1 MADTVYLAHIS
12 QDKRKQT
19 VAEHCCGTAQYAS
32 DSLKAV
38 GMSDTAYLASVMHDM
53 GKCKEEYSS
62 YLRNAVDGE
71 VNAKRGSVN
80 HSFAG
85 ARFVLDRWHDSEK
98 LGYEEITA
106 ELLAFAIGSHHGLFD
121 CVDERQNSG
130 FYHRQTKE
138 GIGYR
143 ESVENYLRQ
152 CTPEEELDAR
162 FAASVQEMTPIIEK
176 ISTLSRQEDGELAN
190 GETFFYLG
198 LLARML
204 LSAVIEGDRRDTAVF
219 MSGESF
225 LRCPE
230 NMRPIWSD
238 CLNRMEAK
246 LNSFSMDKDINRARR
261 AISDTCASFA
271 DRPGGVYRLNVP
283 TGGGK
288 TLSSLRYA
296 LTHAKRW
303 NKSRIIFTSP
313 LLSILDQ
320 NAEIIRDY
328 IGNNSLI
335 LEHHSNFADPNNT
348 LEQLQNVELL
358 MDSWEAPVIITTL
371 VQLMNTCF
379 SGKTSSVRRFHSL
392 TNSIIVI
399 DEVQTVPS
407 KMLTLFNLAVNFLS
421 EICGT
426 TVVLC
431 SATQPTLESY
441 VVHHPLLHTPPDIVP
456 PQPDL
461 WNAFKRT
468 EIRNAG
474 CFRLAELPQVIE
486 DSLQECNSLLVV
498 CNKKDE
504 AAFLFREIRDKGYPC
519 FHLSAAMCT
528 AHRRATLQ
536 ALETALEQAKT
547 SGKKLVCISTQVIE
561 AGVDISFQRVIRL
574 AAGMDSVIQAA
585 GRCNRHAEQTEPAPV
600 SIVQCMDEKLFHLQ
614 DIVWGKNATIALLDA
629 FQKNPNHFQ
638 GDLSSKN
645 AIEYYY
651 NLLYNGMEADYQD
664 DVTKEYGSIYHL
676 LSDNP
681 KYADANCG
689 NANRYFLRQAFGLA
703 GKLFQVFDQNT
714 TDVLVPYEKGR
725 DIREQLI
732 NTAQIHG
739 AKDWKEIKGLIEEAK
754 GYSVSL
760 YRYQLDKLL
769 QLGAVTPLFEESVFV
784 LADGFYDEDTGFSI
798 QKGTNDYW
806 EV

>member
-1 MADTVYLAHIS
+1 MTGTVHLAHIS

-19 VAEHCCGTAQYAS
+19 VAEHCRGAAQYAS

-38 GMSDTAYLASVMHDM
+38 RMSITAYLASLMHDM
-53 GKCKEEYSS
+53 GKCKEAYSL
-62 YLRNAVDGE
+62 YLQSAVNGNENAR
-71 VNAKRGSVN
+71 RGSVN
-80 HSFAG
+80 HTFAG
-85 ARFVLDRWHDSEK
+85 VRFALDRWHESEEF
-98 LGYEEITA
+98 GYEEITA
-106 ELLAFAIGSHHGLFD
+106 ELLAFAIGSHHGLLD

-130 FYHRQTKE
+130 FYHRQTKD
-138 GIGYR
+138 GIDYR
-143 ESVENYLRQ
+143 ESVDNYLQQ
-152 CTPEEELDAR
+152 CAGEEELDTL
-162 FAASVQEMTPIIEK
+162 FAASVQEMTAVINK
-176 ISTLSRQEDGELAN
+176 ISTLSQQEDEELAK
-190 GETFFYLG
+190 GETFFYIG

-204 LSAVIEGDRRDTAVF
+204 LSAVIEGDRRDTAAF
-219 MSGESF
+219 MSGESY
-225 LRCPE
+225 LRWPDD
-230 NMRPIWSD
+230 MRKIWSD
-238 CLNRMEAK
+238 CLARMEAK
-246 LNSFSMDKDINRARR
+246 LNSFSAEKEINRARR
-261 AISDTCASFA
+261 EISDTCASFA
-271 DRPGGVYRLNVP
+271 RRPEGVYRLNVP

-296 LTHAKRW
+296 LTHAKVW

-320 NAEIIRDY
+320 NAEIIREY
-328 IGNNSLI
+328 IRDNSLI

-392 TNSIIVI
+392 SNSVIVI
-399 DEVQTVPS
+399 DEVQSVPS

-421 EICGT
+421 EICGA

-431 SATQPTLESY
+431 SATQPILESDVIY
-441 VVHHPLLHTPPDIVP
+441 HPLLHTPPDIVL

-468 EIRNAG
+468 EIQNAG

-486 DSLQECNSLLVV
+486 DSLLACNNLLVV

-528 AHRRATLQ
+528 AHRRKNLK

-547 SGKKLVCISTQVIE
+547 SDQKLVCISTQVIE

-574 AAGMDSVIQAA
+574 AAGMDSVVQSA
-585 GRCNRHAEQTEPAPV
+585 GRCNRHAEQNEPALV
-600 SIVQCMDEKLFHLQ
+600 SVVQCTDEKLFHLR

-629 FQKNPNHFQ
+629 FRKNPQRFE
-638 GDLSSKN
+638 GDLSSKK
-645 AIEYYY
+645 AIAFYYTLFY
-651 NLLYNGMEADYQD
+651 NNMDDDYQD

-681 KYADANCG
+681 KYANANCE
-689 NANRYFLRQAFGLA
+689 NADRYFLRQAFGLA
-703 GKLFQVFDQNT
+703 GKLFQVFDENT
-714 TDVLVPYEKGR
+714 TDVLVPYKEGR

-732 NTAQIHG
+732 NASQIYSG
-739 AKDWKEIKGLIEEAK
+739 KDWKTIRKLIEEAK
-754 GYSVSL
+754 EFSISL
-760 YRYQLDKLL
+760 YQYQLDKLL

-784 LADGFYDEDTGFSI
+784 LADGFYDEEIGFSI
-798 QKGTNDYW
+798 RKGINDYW

>member
-1 MADTVYLAHIS
+1 MTGTVYLAHIS

-19 VAEHCCGTAQYAS
+19 VAEHCRGTAQYAS

-38 GMSDTAYLASVMHDM
+38 GMSDTAYLASLMHDM
-53 GKCKEEYSS
+53 GKCKEAYSS
-62 YLRNAVDGE
+62 YLKSAVDGDA
-71 VNAKRGSVN
+71 NAKRGSVN

-85 ARFVLDRWHDSEK
+85 ARFALDRWHDSEE

-106 ELLAFAIGSHHGLFD
+106 ELIAFAIGSHHGLFD

-138 GIGYR
+138 GIGYK
-143 ESVENYLRQ
+143 ESVENYLQQ
-152 CTPEEELDAR
+152 CAPKEELDAR
-162 FAASVQEMTPIIEK
+162 FAASVHEMTPIIGK
-176 ISTLSRQEDGELAN
+176 ISTLSQQEDVELAN
-190 GETFFYLG
+190 GETFFYIG

-204 LSAVIEGDRRDTAVF
+204 LSAVIEGDRRDTAAF
-219 MSGESF
+219 MSGDS
-225 LRCPE
+225 LPRYPE
-230 NMRPIWSD
+230 NMRQIWSD
-238 CLNRMEAK
+238 CLARVEAK
-246 LNSFSMDKDINRARR
+246 LNSFSMDKDINRVRR

-271 DRPGGVYRLNVP
+271 DRPGGVFRLNVP

-320 NAEIIRDY
+320 NADIIRDY
-328 IGNNSLI
+328 IGDNSLI
-335 LEHHSNFADPNNT
+335 LEHHSNFAEPENT
-348 LEQLQNVELL
+348 LEQLQNFELL

-399 DEVQTVPS
+399 DEVQTVPT
-407 KMLTLFNLAVNFLS
+407 KMLTLFNLTVNFLS
-421 EICGT
+421 EICGA

-431 SATQPTLESY
+431 SATQPGLES
-441 VVHHPLLHTPPDIVP
+441 VQHPLLRKPDDIVLP
-456 PQPDL
+456 VPGL
-461 WNAFKRT
+461 WDVFKRT
-468 EIRNAG
+468 EIRDAG
-474 CFRLAELPQVIE
+474 CLRLAALPQIIE
-486 DSLQECNSLLVV
+486 NSLQECNSLLVV

-504 AAFLFREIRDKGYPC
+504 AAFLFREMRNKGYRC

-528 AHRRATLQ
+528 AHRRTTLQ
-536 ALETALEQAKT
+536 ALETALEEAKT
-547 SGKKLVCISTQVIE
+547 GGKKLVCISTQVIE
-561 AGVDISFQRVIRL
+561 AGVDISFQQVIRL
-574 AAGMDSVIQAA
+574 TAGMDSVIQSA
-585 GRCNRHAEQTEPAPV
+585 GRCNRHAEQAEPAPV

-629 FQKNPNHFQ
+629 FRKNPERFQ
-638 GDLSSKN
+638 GDLSSKK
-645 AIEYYY
+645 AIAFYYT
-651 NLLYNGMEADYQD
+651 LLYNNMEADYQD

-681 KYADANCG
+681 KYADANCE

-732 NTAQIHG
+732 NATQIHG

-760 YRYQLDKLL
+760 YQYQLDKLL
-769 QLGAVTPLFEESVFV
+769 QLGAVMPLFEESVFV

-798 QKGTNDYW
+798 QKGINDYW